1 MQATT
6 TRGLRRIATLILLSM
21 STMLGLVACEGSLT
35 SGRRDAF
42 LEDQDAAP
50 SEASDAPSL
59 DAALPLGEDAQQPDA
74 ALRNDA
80 FSSGVDAYR
89 CVPSCPGACGS
100 DGCGGSCGMCAAGSS
115 CVTGSCVPET
125 MCMPRDTVVWL
136 VGDSTVAPDTGWG
149 ESFSRYVIAGTTI
162 RNRGR
167 GGRSSKS
174 YYDES
179 DSYWSRASNAVLR
192 GVRAGDYVLLQ
203 FGHNDS
209 KPEADRHTEPGS
221 APSYRGSFR
230 TYLERYITE
239 ARARGAIPILITPV
253 SRMQFNATGHRRT
266 HGDYPAAMRRVASD
280 NDVVLLDLELRSHQV
295 FDDLGQTRTHSLYS
309 DGTDFTHFPAD
320 KAWRVS
326 LMVATLLSESD
337 SPLRCQVTLP

>member
-1 MQATT
+1 M
-6 TRGLRRIATLILLSM
+6 RGRGVIQGRVIAAV
-21 STMLGLVACEGSLT
+21 STMLLCCAWIGLAGCQGNLT
-35 SGRRDAF
+35 SAGDAF
-42 LEDQDAAP
+42 REDAFVASADATAT
-50 SEASDAPSL
+50 DAPVPPGV
-59 DAALPLGEDAQQPDA
+59 DARLPDA
-74 ALRNDA
+74 ARDEDV
-80 FSSGVDAYR
+80 GVAAPDAYR
-89 CVPSCPGACGS
+89 CTPSCAGACGD
-100 DGCGGSCGMCAAGSS
+100 DGCGGSCGTCAAGAS
-115 CVTGSCVPET
+115 CVAGACVADT
-125 MCMPRDTVVWL
+125 MCTPRDTVVWL

-149 ESFSRYVIAGTTI
+149 DSFTRYVVPGTTV

-192 GVRAGDYVLLQ
+192 GVRAGDYVLIQ

-221 APSYRGSFR
+221 APTYRGSFR

-253 SRMQFNATGHRRT
+253 SRMQFNSSGHRRT
-266 HGDYPAAMRRVASD
+266 HGEYPAAMRRVAAD
-280 NDVVLLDLELRSHQV
+280 NDVVLLDLELRSHQI
-295 FDDLGQTRTHSLYS
+295 FDDLGETRTQSLYS
-309 DGTDFTHFPAD
+309 DGTDLTHFPPD

-326 LMVATLLSESD
+326 LIVATLLSESD
-337 SPLRCQVTLP
+337 SPLRCQVMLP